1 MSALRS
7 LLRRI
12 AAAAHLAVGMPDYA
26 RYVAH
31 VREAHPGTEPMDYAT
46 FFRERQA
53 ARYGRSATRCC

>member
-7 LLRRI
+7 MLDRI
-12 AAAAHLAVGMPDYA
+12 AVAARLAVGMPDYG
-26 RYVAH
+26 RYLAH
-31 VREAHPGTEPMDYAT
+31 MRSAHPERRPLEYAE